1 MNGFII
7 SEVERLKKKYKI
19 NNPID
24 IAKGEK
30 IEIIYEPLGTIR
42 GYYNKYA
49 RQKFIHINSDLDE
62 RQQYVTCGHEL
73 AHAILHPN
81 ASTPFFR
88 ENTFYS
94 INKLERQANKFDAY
108 LLIDA
113 EDIDKYLLENCSY
126 EQIAAILNLPVE
138 LIEIRF
144 NVF

>member
-7 SEVERLKKKYKI
+7 KEVEKLKKKYET
-19 NNPID
+19 NNPFD
-24 IAKGEK
+24 IAEGEK
-30 IEIIYEPLGTIR
+30 IIIIREPLGSIR

-49 RQKFIHINSDLDE
+49 RQKFIHVNSDMPY

-73 AHAILHPN
+73 GHAKLHPDAN
-81 ASTPFFR
+81 TPFFK

-108 LLIDA
+108 LLTDA
-113 EDIDKYLLENCSY
+113 EDIDKYLIENCSY
-126 EQIAAILNLPVE
+126 EQMAAILNLPVE
-138 LIEIRF
+138 LIKIRF